1 MSSADSRQP
10 ARMPSPCHFED
21 SAGTCFPAPSR
32 GACGRPAAGR
42 PAFVQGATVTELCEK
57 NPPYGFGPLCRAA
70 DSSSSLRM
78 LRGLRDPARCF
89 YRSCAVVGASGNL
102 LGSRYGAEID
112 SHDAVVRINLA
123 PDGPM
128 TARSKAAPHRHEPTW
143 ISDVG
148 ARTTWRV
155 LTMEGYGYLTHY
167 SRFWLAPPHGHGSH
181 PNMSGVPQDPLLA
194 VVCHE
199 PGRNMGRC
207 RAERLAHTF
216 AHSESASYLINP
228 GLLGEIA
235 SDEFRGVRGQKTPST
250 GMVAIALARKMCG
263 AVHLYGFGN
272 GSCGSSCYHFYEC
285 TASGSNP
292 SQDHF
297 LNVS

>member
-1 MSSADSRQP
+1 
-10 ARMPSPCHFED
+10 MPSPCHFED

-102 LGSRYGAEID
+102 LGARYGAEID

-143 ISDVG
+143 IWDVG
-148 ARTTWRV
+148 TDHPPPNAAPTPRGCPTRAAR
-155 LTMEGYGYLTHY
+155 LQ
-167 SRFWLAPPHGHGSH
+167 A
-181 PNMSGVPQDPLLA
+181 
-194 VVCHE
+194 
-199 PGRNMGRC
+199 
-207 RAERLAHTF
+207 
-216 AHSESASYLINP
+216 
-228 GLLGEIA
+228 
-235 SDEFRGVRGQKTPST
+235 RGQ
-250 GMVAIALARKMCG
+250 RG
-263 AVHLYGFGN
+263 ACSRWRG
-272 GSCGSSCYHFYEC
+272 
-285 TASGSNP
+285 TAT
-292 SQDHF
+292 
-297 LNVS
+297 